1 MKLKILTKHINFIKS
16 TKVVYLISSPNKELS
31 IWFPVKLT
39 FINYDVSTLYVP
51 ENKTYY
57 GFDKYGTR
65 LRLTAS
71 DIQRTFSAY
80 SNLRN
85 SFVR

>member
-57 GFDKYGTR
+57 GFD
-65 LRLTAS
+65 
-71 DIQRTFSAY
+71 IQRTFSAY